1 MNVTPIMNDVPD
13 ENDIIGIEL
22 FLYAIGLLLAPFITF
37 YGAKNFNRLIF
48 MISTITTWFFAYY
61 ALLDTSNIQDDHRI
75 LIILCSGLVV
85 GCISVC
91 LTWTFLYFLTFI
103 VTSITFNVINLIMSK
118 YIFNMNEDNA
128 FVLLVFAIIF
138 SYILL
143 QRYRNDI
150 EIYLT
155 SIFGAY
161 YFISSLD
168 FYGYHYQLWHHLSL
182 ALDVDE
188 PSFFTNPIMNE
199 KFYIFVLI
207 WALLVMC
214 GIRFQYK
221 DKSRYN
227 PSAYHEIVQNHHHH
241 TVLVTPPV
249 APVTYVAPQP
259 VAYVASQPVAP
270 VTYVAPQSSI
280 Y

>member
-1 MNVTPIMNDVPD
+1 
-13 ENDIIGIEL
+13 
-22 FLYAIGLLLAPFITF
+22 
-37 YGAKNFNRLIF
+37 

-241 TVLVTPPV
+241 TVLVTPPF
-249 APVTYVAPQP
+249 APVTYVAPQKYLLKFIYIYKNFVLFYILLHLLTYQLMQNKKFFFYNP
-259 VAYVASQPVAP
+259 PKDLLKRYFFEAQFGYVL
-270 VTYVAPQSSI
+270 
-280 Y
+280 